1 MCDGGG
7 DSFWIRKQ
15 QQQQQQSI
23 DIFFFLS
30 RPKKWIYLI
39 YTYRHT
45 KQKLDF
51 KKKGG
56 AFTGWV
62 SFFLLSWIVWSL
74 ISLPWKP
81 NQTFYLFYFLLMF
94 NRKKKKKQRGDVDGF
109 CFCLT
114 LPSSF
119 FRLIAALWQRAR
131 LEYPSALSSSRPTIV
146 FFFKFYYL
154 LFLLPFFYSLASTP
168 TLISIAFSGTFN
180 LKCFFLNDS
189 FRFGYKGFF
198 VVVRLVIIDTH
209 VYVSKRLT

>member
-94 NRKKKKKQRGDVDGF
+94 NRKRKNKTKRW
-109 CFCLT
+109 C
-114 LPSSF
+114 
-119 FRLIAALWQRAR
+119 RR
-131 LEYPSALSSSRPTIV
+131 
-146 FFFKFYYL
+146 L
-154 LFLLPFFYSLASTP
+154 LFLFNSPFFLFPPNCCTLAARETW
-168 TLISIAFSGTFN
+168 IS
-180 LKCFFLNDS
+180 KCFKFITPYYRFLFQILLSSIFTSLFLFSCKHSDFN
-189 FRFGYKGFF
+189 FNCIFWYIQFEMCVFF
-198 VVVRLVIIDTH
+198 
-209 VYVSKRLT
+209 